1 MFECRHSLLPIDC
14 KPELGDPQI
23 QLQYLIKKVLPAM
36 HPPEPKQYAA
46 SGSLDLQSLFV
57 SLKNQAHL
65 AMGQKG
71 CYPILNWGDGR

>member
-1 MFECRHSLLPIDC
+1 
-14 KPELGDPQI
+14 
-23 QLQYLIKKVLPAM
+23 M